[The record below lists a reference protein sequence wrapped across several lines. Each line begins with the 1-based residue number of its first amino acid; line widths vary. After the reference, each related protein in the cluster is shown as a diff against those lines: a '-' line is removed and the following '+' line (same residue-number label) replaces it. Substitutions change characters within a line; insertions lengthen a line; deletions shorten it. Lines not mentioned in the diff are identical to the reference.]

1 MKLKVTLL
9 SLHYCSSYKFLS
21 TLLQNSNDKR
31 QVFQWLWKN
40 FEAVRK
46 FKFQV
51 LENGSLSDASEQH
64 KNLKNMQWKKV
75 DIECPV
81 LQIFLYW

>member
-21 TLLQNSNDKR
+21 TLQLNSNDNR

-40 FEAVRK
+40 VEAVRK

-51 LENGSLSDASEQH
+51 LENGSLSDASE
-64 KNLKNMQWKKV
+64 
-75 DIECPV
+75 
-81 LQIFLYW
+81 